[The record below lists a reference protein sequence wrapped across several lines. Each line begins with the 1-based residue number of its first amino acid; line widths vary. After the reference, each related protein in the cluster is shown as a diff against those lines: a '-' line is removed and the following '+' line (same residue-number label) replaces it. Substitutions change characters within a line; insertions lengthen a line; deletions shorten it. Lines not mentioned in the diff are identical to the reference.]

1 MTFLGFFEQF
11 HFFCHLL
18 EQCRAVE
25 ILVSSSFFEQMNFEQ
40 LTLLRFKYMA
50 KQ

>member
-11 HFFCHLL
+11 NFFWHLL
-18 EQCRAVE
+18 KQCRAIE

-40 LTLLRFKYMA
+40 LTLLRWGAIK
-50 KQ
+50 K